1 MDTPKIFITSLSWVD
16 SLIRRGEL
24 FKKKKK
30 KKKRRVR
37 ARKEEEENEGEE
49 GKIKRNRTKVEPL
62 APRRADQDLLQF

>member
-30 KKKRRVR
+30 KRRVI

>member
-30 KKKRRVR
+30 RRVR
-37 ARKEEEENEGEE
+37 ERKEEEENEGE

-62 APRRADQDLLQF
+62 AHRRADQDLLQF